1 MNYTELAHKIL
12 MNIDDRQRRIEV
24 ARRARHLALAAG
36 RAQVTKADM
45 EAALLVASD
54 EFLPKLEM
62 RHD

>member
-24 ARRARHLALAAG
+24 ASRARQLALAAG
-36 RAQVTKADM
+36 RTQVTKADM

-54 EFLPKLEM
+54 EFLPKLEK

>member
-1 MNYTELAHKIL
+1 MQYTESARKVLL
-12 MNIDDRQRRIEV
+12 NIDDRQRRIEV

-36 RAQVTKADM
+36 RYKVTLADM

-54 EFLPKLEM
+54 EFLPRLEK